1 MASKR
6 ANEMLLGH
14 ERRVKNKSGG
24 GFYSKGGKKKY
35 APKPSSGVKNFA
47 AAGSKSPEVMVK
59 VTNKSTSSSG
69 AKSIKNHLD
78 YISRNG
84 KIEVETSDGQK
95 LNGKTQLNEVTK
107 KWSGIGIIENNAKTR
122 QALNIVLSMPA
133 KTDPDKLKNAARAF
147 AQEVFNE
154 HEYAMALHTDTAHPH
169 VHLCVTMQNHHGQR
183 MNPRKNDLFEWRV
196 LFAEKMRE
204 QGIECAAT
212 KRVHR
217 GQYQKA
223 ENSTVHN
230 IVKRGGQ
237 SYVDMAR
244 RQQIIDA
251 IKNDKRP
258 VHPYLREQLETNN
271 LVLSELKTLSR
282 ELYIQ
287 GLKTEAKAVSSLSN
301 QLQQAQPIT
310 QAQATFDQQRQPEL
324 ER

>member
-1 MASKR
+1 
-6 ANEMLLGH
+6 
-14 ERRVKNKSGG
+14 
-24 GFYSKGGKKKY
+24 
-35 APKPSSGVKNFA
+35 
-47 AAGSKSPEVMVK
+47 
-59 VTNKSTSSSG
+59 
-69 AKSIKNHLD
+69 
-78 YISRNG
+78 
-84 KIEVETSDGQK
+84 
-95 LNGKTQLNEVTK
+95 
-107 KWSGIGIIENNAKTR
+107 
-122 QALNIVLSMPA
+122 
-133 KTDPDKLKNAARAF
+133 
-147 AQEVFNE
+147 
-154 HEYAMALHTDTAHPH
+154 
-169 VHLCVTMQNHHGQR
+169 

-310 QAQATFDQQRQPEL
+310 QAQAAFDQQRQPEL